1 MCVCLLSPFLNTGS
15 FFPTLPPQLPIP
27 TILMLFSAFGYVQK
41 IITFEKA
48 GFQALVQFSDTEA
61 ASSAKNTRDG
71 RGIPSYLLPDD
82 VGPCTTRITYSA
94 HTDLSVKFQSHQ
106 SRDYTDCFLP
116 IAPSAID
123 RSGQSTVVLDGK
135 KLEPESNVLLAS
147 IDNMQNAGTLDVL
160 HMDALASAKV
170 SPPIGARI
178 QVSTSE
184 MKDSFIQE
192 YLNVLNTANK
202 ESLKRLKGIGEK
214 RATYILE
221 LRDEIPEPFKSLDD
235 LKEIGLSEK
244 QIQGLMKRWVQSLFD
259 R

>member
-1 MCVCLLSPFLNTGS
+1 MADVAGNVLLV
-15 FFPTLPPQLPIP
+15 
-27 TILMLFSAFGYVQK
+27 TIEGDDAHLVSIDDVHLLFSAFGYVQK

-106 SRDYTDCFLP
+106 SRDYTDSFLP

-123 RSGQSTVVLDGK
+123 RSGQSTVALDGK

-160 HMDALASAKV
+160 HMDALVSAEV

-178 QVSTSE
+178 QVSSSE
-184 MKDSFIQE
+184 MKDSHIQE
-192 YLNVLNTANK
+192 YLKVLNTAN
-202 ESLKRLKGIGEK
+202 EEGLKRLKGIGEK

-221 LRDEIPEPFKSLDD
+221 LRDEKPEPFKSLDD

-244 QIQGLMKRWVQSLFD
+244 QIQGLMIKVAAELF

>member
-1 MCVCLLSPFLNTGS
+1 MVFSPTSMDCMAVTWCACIQTGHHW
-15 FFPTLPPQLPIP
+15 TVRQHLW
-27 TILMLFSAFGYVQK
+27 TILYVENVLCR
-41 IITFEKA
+41 TFEC
-48 GFQALVQFSDTEA
+48 
-61 ASSAKNTRDG
+61 
-71 RGIPSYLLPDD
+71 YLLPDD

-106 SRDYTDCFLP
+106 SRDYTDADLP
-116 IAPSAID
+116 IAPSVID